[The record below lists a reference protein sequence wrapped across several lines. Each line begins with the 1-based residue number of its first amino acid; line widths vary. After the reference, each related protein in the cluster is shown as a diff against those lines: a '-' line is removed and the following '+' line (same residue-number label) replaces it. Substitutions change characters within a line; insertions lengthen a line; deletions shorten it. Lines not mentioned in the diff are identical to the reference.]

1 MPVGLLVEKD
11 TCFIPM
17 HSFILTLVTF
27 KTVFARGHR
36 YVRLIRHTLTLHNGL
51 TFVGYARNIKTK
63 RT

>member
-36 YVRLIRHTLTLHNGL
+36 YVRLIRHTLTFTQRVDLCWL
-51 TFVGYARNIKTK
+51 RKK
-63 RT
+63 D